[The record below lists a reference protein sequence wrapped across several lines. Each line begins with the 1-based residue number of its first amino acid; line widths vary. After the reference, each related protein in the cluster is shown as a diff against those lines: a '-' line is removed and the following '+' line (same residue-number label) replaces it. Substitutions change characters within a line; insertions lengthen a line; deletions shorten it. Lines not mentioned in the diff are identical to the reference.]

1 MNGNTDTDKGN
12 KSKEHET
19 KIKRV
24 SYANS
29 DQQGKLNKDSE
40 VESGRATIRKQKH
53 FISEILGTSINQ
65 SAKLGKK
72 PSVQKRAN
80 KQGLPSGTVYH
91 EP

>member
-1 MNGNTDTDKGN
+1 MNDNTDTDKGN
-12 KSKEHET
+12 KSREHET

-29 DQQGKLNKDSE
+29 DQQGEFNKDSE

-53 FISEILGTSINQ
+53 FISEILWVSI
-65 SAKLGKK
+65 SKTVGKK